1 MGTIQEALTFDDV
14 LMLPRYSNIL
24 PVNTNIAVS
33 LTNKINLKVPFLSS
47 AMDTVTESNMALAI
61 AKAGGIG
68 VIHRILKIKKQSE
81 EVKKVKKKK

>member
-33 LTNKINLKVPFLSS
+33 LTNKINLKVPFLS
-47 AMDTVTESNMALAI
+47 
-61 AKAGGIG
+61 
-68 VIHRILKIKKQSE
+68 
-81 EVKKVKKKK
+81 